1 MRLSTVHVAGHTA
14 FGPIN
19 GEVLHDVSGTWPDLA
34 SALAAGTDAITKAAA
49 SAPTVALASAAYA
62 LPIPNPRRIL
72 CVGLNYAAHRAE
84 SSAPVSATENPA
96 IFVRFP
102 SSLCGHEQP
111 IVRPHVS
118 TAFDYEGELAVVIG
132 KTCRYVSEAEAL
144 NYVAGYSL
152 FMDGTLRDYQRHT
165 SQFTPGKSFEQS
177 GGFGPTIVTPD
188 EFDASTAQLTTT
200 VSGIVR
206 QDAPI
211 SDMIHSTAAII
222 AYCSQW
228 TTLEPGDVIATGTPS
243 GVGYARDP
251 QVLLVPGDV
260 VEVSITGLGTL
271 RNHVIDESL

>member
-1 MRLSTVHVAGHTA
+1 MRLSTVHVAGHIA

-19 GEVLHDVSGTWPDLA
+19 GAVLHDISGRWPDLA
-34 SALAAGTDAITKAAA
+34 SALADGTDAIAKAAA
-49 SAPTVALASAAYA
+49 SAPTVALADATFA

-118 TAFDYEGELAVVIG
+118 NAFDYEGELAVVIG
-132 KTCRYVSEAEAL
+132 KPCRYVSEADAL

-152 FMDGTLRDYQRHT
+152 FMDGTLRDFQRHT

-271 RNHVIDESL
+271 RNHVIDEA

>member
-1 MRLSTVHVAGHTA
+1 
-14 FGPIN
+14 
-19 GEVLHDVSGTWPDLA
+19 
-34 SALAAGTDAITKAAA
+34 
-49 SAPTVALASAAYA
+49 
-62 LPIPNPRRIL
+62 
-72 CVGLNYAAHRAE
+72 
-84 SSAPVSATENPA
+84 
-96 IFVRFP
+96 
-102 SSLCGHEQP
+102 
-111 IVRPHVS
+111 
-118 TAFDYEGELAVVIG
+118 VIG
-132 KTCRYVSEAEAL
+132 KACRYVSEADAL

-152 FMDGTLRDYQRHT
+152 FMDGTLRDFQRHT

-177 GGFGPTIVTPD
+177 GGFGPAIVTPD
-188 EFDASTAQLTTT
+188 EFDATTAQLTTT
-200 VSGIVR
+200 VSGVVR

-271 RNHVIDESL
+271 RNHVIDEA

>member
-1 MRLSTVHVAGHTA
+1 MRLSTVSVAGRIA

-19 GEVLHDVSGTWPDLA
+19 GDVLHDVSATWPDLA
-34 SALAAGTDAITKAAA
+34 TALAAGVEAISAAA
-49 SAPTVALASAAYA
+49 ADAPSVSLADATYE

-84 SSAPVSATENPA
+84 SNAPTSATENPA

-102 SSLCGHEQP
+102 SSLVGHDQP

-118 TAFDYEGELAVVIG
+118 NHFDYEGELAVVMG
-132 KTCRYVSEAEAL
+132 KTCRYVTEDEAL
-144 NYVAGYSL
+144 DYVAGYSL
-152 FMDGTLRDYQRHT
+152 FMDGTLRDFQRHT

-177 GGFGPTIVTPD
+177 GGFGPTVVTPD
-188 EFDASTAQLTTT
+188 EFDASAAQLTTT

-211 SDMIHSTAAII
+211 SDMIHSVAGII
-222 AYCSQW
+222 SYCSQW

-260 VEVSITGLGTL
+260 VEVAITGLGVL
-271 RNHVIDESL
+271 RNPVIDEA